1 MINEKNIIYK
11 NYLKNNKT
19 NHSFA
24 TFQSF
29 QSQLSLLI
37 VNLKNKY
44 YSKVAKRLLD
54 PSTSPKT
61 YWSILKTFLN
71 NKKIPV
77 IPSILHD
84 KKYITDFKQKA
95 EVFNSHFSKQL
106 INNSKIPSEYPQKSN
121 ESLPSITFEINDN
134 EKIIKNLDPK
144 NLMAMICSV
153 FAC

>member
-1 MINEKNIIYK
+1 M
-11 NYLKNNKT
+11 
-19 NHSFA
+19 
-24 TFQSF
+24 
-29 QSQLSLLI
+29 
-37 VNLKNKY
+37 KNKY
-44 YSKVAKRLLD
+44 YSKVAKKLLD

-144 NLMAMICSV
+144 NLMAMIYSV

>member
-1 MINEKNIIYK
+1 MKY
-11 NYLKNNKT
+11 
-19 NHSFA
+19 
-24 TFQSF
+24 
-29 QSQLSLLI
+29 
-37 VNLKNKY
+37 KY
-44 YSKVAKRLLD
+44 YSKVTKKILD

-153 FAC
+153 FACWNCMVNPLTNLWILGWQAVIKKQLPNSFTPYHW